1 MKILVALNSKYIK
14 DELEKIYGSDVYE
27 YDIENKEEVIEFLSN
42 TDEEYTVITKDSL
55 CGKINKE
62 MYIKQIRLAKSDVKI
77 IYIVERLEN
86 KYKEFLFA
94 NEVFNIIEGNV
105 VSINSI
111 QEMIDDNSKVVYK
124 STIQNK
130 KGYLKEPA
138 LNYMYNPKTVPKELI
153 AIYGT
158 SGSGKSFVSS
168 ILSKEF
174 ARNLN
179 IGVSLLDMDV
189 ENPSI
194 DIFNSL
200 DYNINGLDKI
210 VEDVDK
216 NVEIEKFMD
225 KYMIKDSK
233 NKKLWYMTNNVNIF
247 DIKNKLSNKYY
258 EKIYD
263 SIKIKSDYTLIDLP
277 ASPFLDV
284 VPYTLLCASKIF
296 FVVNPNYVSIRQA
309 VKYLELLNTVW
320 DIPKERIDIIV
331 NKYQKNSLDRL
342 QIKSLLDGYKL
353 VLNIPYLDKI
363 DSYINGAIS
372 SIDVNLNYKEVY
384 KALNIVEYYNDNY
397 TDKIKMGNVIYGMF
411 KKNKLKGNK

>member
-1 MKILVALNSKYIK
+1 
-14 DELEKIYGSDVYE
+14 
-27 YDIENKEEVIEFLSN
+27 
-42 TDEEYTVITKDSL
+42 
-55 CGKINKE
+55 
-62 MYIKQIRLAKSDVKI
+62 
-77 IYIVERLEN
+77 
-86 KYKEFLFA
+86 
-94 NEVFNIIEGNV
+94 
-105 VSINSI
+105 
-111 QEMIDDNSKVVYK
+111 
-124 STIQNK
+124 
-130 KGYLKEPA
+130 
-138 LNYMYNPKTVPKELI
+138 MYNPKTVPKELI

-320 DIPKERIDIIV
+320 DIPKERINIVV

-353 VLNIPYLDKI
+353 VLNIPYLDNI

-397 TDKIKMGNVIYGMF
+397 TDKIKIGNVIYGMF